1 MLMKNSHSI
10 LNRRILV
17 IDDNHAIH
25 DDFRK
30 ILGEQNADDAA
41 LDEAEAMIFGASQ
54 AMLFDIDTASQGEEG
69 LRKVEQAI
77 AEGRPYAMAFVDV
90 RMPPGWDGIETT
102 QRLWKI
108 CPDLQVV
115 ICTAFADC
123 SWNEMRSQMGTM
135 DRLLILKKPFD
146 TVEILQMASALT
158 QKWLLLQES
167 RLKLDGLEQVVSE
180 RTRELEESQ
189 AAAVS
194 MMADAVRN
202 REKAEQVCEELKREM
217 VERRNLEEKFREQ
230 ASLLDKAREAIIV
243 HGLDSRI
250 TYWNKGAEKLYGWS
264 AEEALGRS
272 VEQLLHKDAKAFHL
286 ASEQVVLTGEW
297 IGELSQSCKVGRG
310 LSIEGHWTLVRDDA
324 GNPQSVLSINTD
336 ITARKKADEA
346 LEMQGQVLESM
357 AEGVVVCDEA
367 GQIVF
372 SNDACNNMFGYED
385 DELLG
390 QHFSILKKSAP
401 DEGRREVDSLWALLQ
416 ERGAWTGEIDSRKKD
431 GMGFITR
438 ARVSV
443 LETDGVK
450 SFILVVEDITEKKSM
465 ESQFLRSQR
474 MESVG
479 RLSSGIAHDMN
490 NILTPIILSASML
503 RRPLPSEDHEKLL
516 GNIESSAQRG
526 AALIRQL
533 LTLGCEAGGQ
543 RKVLSTSSL
552 VDDMMQIMLGTFPKN
567 ISLSARVPED
577 VWPMVGDAT
586 QLHQVL
592 LNLCVNA
599 RDAMP
604 MGGVLTLSV
613 ENIRFDD
620 SYSAMTAG
628 IKPGP
633 YVMLRVA
640 DSGEGIPSDIKEKI
654 FDPFFTTKETGKG
667 TGLGLSTV
675 IGIVKSHNGFVN
687 LRSLVGTGTTFEICL
702 PAAPDAK
709 TAMVAGPAPAPPR
722 GQGETILVVDDEANI
737 RDVLRKTLAGHGYR
751 VLTAGDGTE
760 AVVLFSEHRD
770 KIKAVLTDVMMP
782 YMDGVTMVRTMRK
795 MAPFTKIVA
804 STGMGS
810 ARGREDKTAALHSL
824 GVKTLLTKPYT
835 ADEVLLTIGELLAEP
850 EEVLVA

>member
-1 MLMKNSHSI
+1 MKTSSPCF
-10 LNRRILV
+10 NRRILV

-30 ILGEQNADDAA
+30 ILGEPDAEDAA
-41 LDEAEAMIFGASQ
+41 LDEAEARLFGSSQ
-54 AMLFDIDTASQGEEG
+54 SMLFDIDTASQGEEG
-69 LRKVEQAI
+69 LQKVQQAV

-102 QRLWKI
+102 QRLWKV

-123 SWNEMRSQMGTM
+123 SWSEMRSQIGSM

-158 QKWLLLQES
+158 QKWLLMQES
-167 RLKLDGLEQVVSE
+167 RLRLDGLEQMVLE
-180 RTRELEESQ
+180 RTRELEQSQ

-194 MMADAVRN
+194 MMGDAVRN
-202 REKAEQVCEELKREM
+202 REKAEQACEDLRREM
-217 VERRNLEEKFREQ
+217 AERRLLEEKFREQ
-230 ASLLDKAREAIIV
+230 ASLLDKAQEAILV
-243 HGLDSRI
+243 HDLDSRV

-264 AEEALGRS
+264 VEEAMGQP
-272 VEQLLHKDAKAFHL
+272 VGQLLHKDATAFQQ
-286 ASEQVVLTGEW
+286 ASEQVKQTGEW
-297 IGELSQSCKVGRG
+297 IGELSQSNKQGQPLAV
-310 LSIEGHWTLVRDDA
+310 EGHWTLVRDDA
-324 GNPQSVLSINTD
+324 GNPQSVLAINTD
-336 ITARKKADEA
+336 ITARKKTDEA
-346 LEMQGQVLESM
+346 LEMQGKVLESM

-372 SNDACNNMFGYED
+372 SNAACNAMFGYD
-385 DELLG
+385 NGELIG
-390 QHFSILKKSAP
+390 QHFSILKRSAP
-401 DEGRREVDSLWALLQ
+401 DEGRREVDTLWTLLM

-431 GMGFITR
+431 GATFITR

-443 LETDGVK
+443 LETAGVS

-474 MESVG
+474 MEIVG

-503 RRPLPSEDHEKLL
+503 RLPLPTEDFGKLL

-526 AALIRQL
+526 AALIKQL

-543 RKVLSTSSL
+543 RKVVTTTGL
-552 VDDMMQIMLGTFPKN
+552 VDDMLQIMLGTFPKN
-567 ISLSARVPED
+567 INISARVPEEI
-577 VWPMVGDAT
+577 WPMVGDAT

-604 MGGVLTLSV
+604 MGGVLTLSA

-620 SYSAMTAG
+620 SYAAMTAG

-640 DSGEGIPSDIKEKI
+640 DTGEGIPSDLKEKI

-675 IGIVKSHNGFVN
+675 LGIVKSHSGFVN
-687 LRSLVGTGTTFEICL
+687 LRSLMGTGTTFEICL

-709 TAMVAGPAPAPPR
+709 ADTLVGPAPVPPR

-737 RDVLRKTLAGHGYR
+737 RDVLRKTLAAHGYH
-751 VLTAGDGTE
+751 VLTASDGTE

-770 KIKAVLTDVMMP
+770 KIKAVLTDIMMP

-850 EEVLVA
+850 EEVLAA